1 MCPDEENGIFA
12 QRKHDETNKRDV
24 SSQMQQWL
32 CEEEFMESLMS
43 EDEVLWSDRSG
54 RWSDEENMREGG
66 KMSEY
71 SSAIQKIWNKRNVE
85 ANK

>member
-1 MCPDEENGIFA
+1 MYPDEEKGIFA
-12 QRKHDETNKRDV
+12 ERKHDETNKWDV

-43 EDEVLWSDRSG
+43 EDEVLRSDRSG
-54 RWSDEENMREGG
+54 RWSDEENILEGV
-66 KMSEY
+66 KLSEY
-71 SSAIQKIWNKRNVE
+71 SSAIRKIWNIRNVE